1 MFTSLHRALGISSTD
16 EFTAEMIDQL
26 VERQVAEAP
35 DLDFKAKLPSK
46 DALTVGD
53 LKKDLCALANI
64 GGGVIVYGVA
74 EDDGNKDH
82 AGRRTDVGKVDEG
95 YEQAYL
101 SVAFGQITPPLYGV
115 SLHRIEDDS
124 HNALVVVVSQ
134 SRQVPHMFFTDK
146 KDKRAIA
153 VPVRHGTHSVW
164 LAEPEIARL
173 YRERFAA
180 EHDAN
185 EKLNVAYQRV
195 MEQRSHDGFW
205 MAGVARPIYPTLAP
219 KPDIEQIIQIGRDA
233 GSEQIRKTYID
244 AVTPLSATS
253 RPPRRGF
260 RSWRFL
266 DLMENS
272 EMSMY
277 IEFHDDGAVSVLSRL
292 DGRFGDPQV
301 HDYDLAIVVGD
312 LFAAI
317 RHYSTWTGAKEYDVK
332 FGVEWD
338 LNQQL
343 VITQKRNIAFFREEV
358 VPINRFIPIEAT
370 IDVLDHEI
378 LLRNACDL
386 TLDCLNQAGI
396 TRQTTFN

>member
-1 MFTSLHRALGISSTD
+1 
-16 EFTAEMIDQL
+16 MIDQL

-35 DLDFKAKLPSK
+35 DLDFKAKLPHK

-82 AGRRTDVGKVDEG
+82 AGHRTDVGKIDEG

-101 SVAFGQITPPLYGV
+101 SVAFSQITPPLYGV
-115 SLHRIEDDS
+115 SLHRVEDDS
-124 HNALVVVVSQ
+124 HNALVVVVPQ

-146 KDKRAIA
+146 KDKKAIA

-164 LAEPEIARL
+164 LTEPEIARL

-185 EKLNVAYQRV
+185 EKLNAVYQRV
-195 MEQRSHDGFW
+195 MELRSHDGFW
-205 MAGVARPIYPTLAP
+205 MAGVARPTYPTLAP
-219 KPDIEQIIQIGRDA
+219 KPDMNQIIQIGRDA
-233 GSEQIRKTYID
+233 DGEQIRKKYSD
-244 AVTPLSATS
+244 AVTPLAAIS

-266 DLMENS
+266 DLMENA
-272 EMSMY
+272 ERSMY

-292 DGRFGDPQV
+292 DGRYGGPQV
-301 HDYDLAIVVGD
+301 HDYDLAKVIGD

-317 RHYSTWTGAKEYDVK
+317 RGYSTWTGAKEYDAK

-338 LNQQL
+338 VNQQL
-343 VITQKRNIAFFREEV
+343 IITQEQDIEYFREEV
-358 VPINRFIPIEAT
+358 VPIKRFLPIEAT
-370 IDVLDHEI
+370 IDVSDPEI
-378 LLRNACDL
+378 LLQNARDL

-396 TRQTTFN
+396 NRQTAFN